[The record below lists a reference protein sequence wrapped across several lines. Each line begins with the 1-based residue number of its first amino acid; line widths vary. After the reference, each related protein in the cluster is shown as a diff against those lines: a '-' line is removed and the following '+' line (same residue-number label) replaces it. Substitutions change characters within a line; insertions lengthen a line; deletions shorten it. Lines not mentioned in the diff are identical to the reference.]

1 MLQYARPLQR
11 VIEQLQR
18 LPGIGPKSAQR
29 LAFHILRSGPQS
41 ARELGEAIGALP
53 DAIGRCSICHNYT
66 EKDICEVCSDPRRDS
81 SVLCVVGEVSDLM
94 ALERS
99 GEYRGLYHVLGG
111 ALSPLDGI
119 GPDRLHL
126 DTLFSR
132 LSKEPVQE
140 LIIGTNPSL
149 AGEATALFI
158 SEQLH
163 STLGGR
169 LIRVTR
175 LAAGLPVGGDLEYA
189 DEVTLGKALLGRR
202 EM

>member
-111 ALSPLDGI
+111 LLSPLEGV
-119 GPDRLHL
+119 GPGELTTAGLLDRLEQGGVTEVIL
-126 DTLFSR
+126 ATS
-132 LSKEPVQE
+132 
-140 LIIGTNPSL
+140 PSVE
-149 AGEATALFI
+149 GDATAEHLR
-158 SEQLH
+158 QLL
-163 STLGGR
+163 SRYEGLTVSRIAL
-169 LIRVTR
+169 
-175 LAAGLPVGGDLEYA
+175 GLPVGADLDYQ
-189 DEVTLGKALLGRR
+189 DQVTVARALSGRR
-202 EM
+202 LMD

>member
-1 MLQYARPLQR
+1 MLHYARPLQR
-11 VIEQLQR
+11 VIEQLEC

-66 EKDICEVCSDPRRDS
+66 EKDICEVCSDPRRER

-111 ALSPLDGI
+111 LLSPLDGV
-119 GPDRLHL
+119 GPGDLTTAGLLGRLEEGGVTEVIL
-126 DTLFSR
+126 ATS
-132 LSKEPVQE
+132 
-140 LIIGTNPSL
+140 PSVE
-149 AGEATALFI
+149 GDATAEHI
-158 SEQLH
+158 RQLL
-163 STLGGR
+163 SGYEGLTVSRIAL
-169 LIRVTR
+169 
-175 LAAGLPVGGDLEYA
+175 GLPVGADLDYQ
-189 DEVTLGKALLGRR
+189 DQVTIARSLSGRR
-202 EM
+202 RMD

>member
-29 LAFHILRSGPQS
+29 LAFHILRCGPQS
-41 ARELGEAIGALP
+41 ARELGEAISALP

-111 ALSPLDGI
+111 LLSPLEGV
-119 GPDRLHL
+119 GPGDLTTAGLLQRLEEGGVTEVIL
-126 DTLFSR
+126 ATS
-132 LSKEPVQE
+132 
-140 LIIGTNPSL
+140 PSVE
-149 AGEATALFI
+149 GDATAEHLR
-158 SEQLH
+158 QLLLRYEGLTV
-163 STLGGR
+163 SRIAL
-169 LIRVTR
+169 
-175 LAAGLPVGGDLEYA
+175 GLPVGADLDYQ
-189 DEVTLGKALLGRR
+189 DQVTVARALSGRR
-202 EM
+202 LMD

>member
-111 ALSPLDGI
+111 LLSPLEGV
-119 GPDRLHL
+119 GPGELTTAGLLDRLEQGGVTEVIL
-126 DTLFSR
+126 ATS
-132 LSKEPVQE
+132 
-140 LIIGTNPSL
+140 PSVE
-149 AGEATALFI
+149 GDATAEHLR
-158 SEQLH
+158 QLL
-163 STLGGR
+163 SLYEGLTVSRIAL
-169 LIRVTR
+169 
-175 LAAGLPVGGDLEYA
+175 GLPVGADLDYQ
-189 DEVTLGKALLGRR
+189 DQVTVARALSGRR
-202 EM
+202 LMD

>member
-41 ARELGEAIGALP
+41 ARELGEAISALP

-81 SVLCVVGEVSDLM
+81 SLLCVVGEVSDLM

-99 GEYRGLYHVLGG
+99 GSTEYHVLGG
-111 ALSPLDGI
+111 LLTAGGWSGELTTAGCSPASRRGDGVI
-119 GPDRLHL
+119 
-126 DTLFSR
+126 
-132 LSKEPVQE
+132 
-140 LIIGTNPSL
+140 L
-149 AGEATALFI
+149 AT
-158 SEQLH
+158 SPPWRRCD
-163 STLGGR
+163 GR
-169 LIRVTR
+169 T
-175 LAAGLPVGGDLEYA
+175 P
-189 DEVTLGKALLGRR
+189 
-202 EM
+202 

>member
-1 MLQYARPLQR
+1 MLHYARPLQR
-11 VIEQLQR
+11 VIEQLER

-66 EKDICEVCSDPRRDS
+66 EKDICEVCSDPRRER

-111 ALSPLDGI
+111 LLSPLDGV
-119 GPDRLHL
+119 GPGDLTTAGLLGRLEEGGVTEVIL
-126 DTLFSR
+126 ATS
-132 LSKEPVQE
+132 
-140 LIIGTNPSL
+140 PSVE
-149 AGEATALFI
+149 GDATAEHI
-158 SEQLH
+158 RQLL
-163 STLGGR
+163 SGYEGLTVSRIAL
-169 LIRVTR
+169 
-175 LAAGLPVGGDLEYA
+175 GLPVGADLDYQ
-189 DEVTLGKALLGRR
+189 DQVTIARSLSGRR
-202 EM
+202 RMD